1 MFAFSKR
8 VELCIDFP
16 AVSIDA
22 DLYRM
27 LRCSMIVLCVTVLMS
42 FVIMGNFM
50 LVLVGAMLLMAVSGI
65 IVFVCLFVCL
75 FVCVL
80 VFVLM

>member
-8 VELCIDFP
+8 VELCIDLP

-27 LRCSMIVLCVTVLMS
+27 LRCGMIVLCVTVLMS

-50 LVLVGAMLLMAVSGI
+50 LVLVGAMLFVAVTGM
-65 IVFVCLFVCL
+65 IVFVCL

-80 VFVLM
+80 VGMIM